1 MKSHLNS
8 WALIGILI
16 AHSCQMS
23 FVAAQELGIT
33 TEGKYIMT
41 SNMQSVIF
49 TADRGAGVQKSAV

>member
-1 MKSHLNS
+1 
-8 WALIGILI
+8 
-16 AHSCQMS
+16 MS